1 MIGTQPMSA
10 LAPLDYRYALDAAMT
25 LLTPHAPALVRCDV
39 PVLIDEILQRF
50 PTRTKTNPS
59 SGLWVEPLND
69 TWQATLDHFA
79 AELPAQTRLVI
90 IASRPLARLLPE
102 RRGWEK
108 QPLGLR
114 LRGLAQFRQALRR
127 TGFVL
132 EASYGLHTPASIG
145 LNLAAQQLS
154 RLDLP
159 DLADRLGFAA
169 RLRYCTTGSAAALAT
184 VALLVAR
191 KEAR

>member
-1 MIGTQPMSA
+1 MSA

-25 LLTPHAPALVRCDV
+25 LLTPHGPALVRCDV
-39 PVLIDEILQRF
+39 PVLVDEILQRF
-50 PTRTKTNPS
+50 PTRTKIDPS

-79 AELPAQTRLVI
+79 AELPAQARLVI
-90 IASRPLARLLPE
+90 IASRPLACLLPE

-108 QPLGLR
+108 KPLGLR
-114 LRGLAQFRQALRR
+114 LRGLAQFRPALRR

-132 EASYGLHTPASIG
+132 EASYGIHTLTSIS
-145 LNLAAQQLS
+145 LNVVGQQLS
-154 RLDLP
+154 RLDQP

-191 KEAR
+191 KEARRC